1 MIDRPA
7 LRTLIGKRNLVGCEI
22 GVGEGINALQI
33 LRNLDVKKLY
43 LIDPYER
50 YKDDPKQIEVMVTP
64 ANGKE
69 EVAKGKLAPYAD
81 KIVWIKEISSLAHT
95 QLQTEELDF
104 IYIDGN
110 HSYKS
115 AKEDILNYF
124 PKVKIGGLIS
134 GDDYNHPMDDY
145 GVKKAVD
152 EAFGDTV
159 VKKKRPTLSAVDWW
173 ITR

>member
-1 MIDRPA
+1 
-7 LRTLIGKRNLVGCEI
+7 
-22 GVGEGINALQI
+22 
-33 LRNLDVKKLY
+33 
-43 LIDPYER
+43 
-50 YKDDPKQIEVMVTP
+50 MVTP

-69 EVAKGKLAPYAD
+69 EVAKGKLLERSFLLRTEKTFLRLP
-81 KIVWIKEISSLAHT
+81 HT

-134 GDDYNHPMDDY
+134 GDDYNHPMNDY